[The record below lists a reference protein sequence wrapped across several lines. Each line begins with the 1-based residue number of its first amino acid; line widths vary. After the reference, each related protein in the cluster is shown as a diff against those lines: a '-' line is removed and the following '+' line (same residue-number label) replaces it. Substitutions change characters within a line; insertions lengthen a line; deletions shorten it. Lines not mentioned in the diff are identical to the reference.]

1 MSKLIHAEIH
11 RVLKSKLLYILLF
24 ISAFIGAASVFTVS
38 LEADE
43 NSAVFLVTSGNLV
56 MFMTMFQA
64 LFAGGISI
72 LLIAS
77 EFSSGVIRNKLIMG
91 HKRRDI
97 LLSWTVIY
105 TIVTILD
112 FAVII
117 AAFFITLA
125 ASGAD
130 FSGVEA
136 ECVIGNILLLLLFM
150 VKFQMFSLL
159 MVCIYSDQK
168 TAVIVYLLSN
178 MTMLPIILLSYS
190 GNSGLTQFFS
200 RFFLG
205 GFVNNFS
212 LNEKTDKPWLT
223 AFCLIL
229 LSLLYLYLANAY
241 FKKKDLK

>member
-1 MSKLIHAEIH
+1 MSPLTTIGFDADDTLWHNETWFKLTEE
-11 RVLKSKLLYILLF
+11 R
-24 ISAFIGAASVFTVS
+24 
-38 LEADE
+38 
-43 NSAVFLVTSGNLV
+43 
-56 MFMTMFQA
+56 
-64 LFAGGISI
+64 FAG
-72 LLIAS
+72 LL
-77 EFSSGVIRNKLIMG
+77 EP
-91 HKRRDI
+91 H
-97 LLSWTVIY
+97 
-105 TIVTILD
+105 
-112 FAVII
+112 
-117 AAFFITLA
+117 

-130 FSGVEA
+130 LSGVDV

-223 AFCLIL
+223 VLCLIL
-229 LSLLYLYLANAY
+229 LSILYLYLANAY
-241 FKKKDLK
+241 FKKKGLK